1 MSEKVFTQEEL
12 DEAIKAKLEEKE
24 AELKK
29 QHDSDMASVRIKA
42 KQEQENLIKKAKEE
56 ATLSAEEIAKKNF
69 EEETKAREQELAT
82 LRSYKKQVDLTK
94 KLTEAGIPSF
104 FVNDT
109 RLLNAEEDKV
119 PEVIKTIKAELTS
132 VLPKGATITTNV
144 VGSGNPVDA
153 KAEKMKEFAK
163 MR

>member
-1 MSEKVFTQEEL
+1 M
-12 DEAIKAKLEEKE
+12 
-24 AELKK
+24 
-29 QHDSDMASVRIKA
+29 
-42 KQEQENLIKKAKEE
+42 
-56 ATLSAEEIAKKNF
+56 
-69 EEETKAREQELAT
+69 REQELAT

-132 VLPKGATITTNV
+132 VLPKGATFTTNV
-144 VGSGNPVDA
+144 VGSGKQIDER
-153 KAEKMKEFAK
+153 AEKMKEFAK